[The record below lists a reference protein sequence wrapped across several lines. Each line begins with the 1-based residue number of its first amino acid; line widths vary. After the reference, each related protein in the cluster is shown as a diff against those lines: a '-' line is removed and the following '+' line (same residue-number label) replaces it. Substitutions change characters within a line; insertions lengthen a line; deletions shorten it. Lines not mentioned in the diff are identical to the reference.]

1 MKKTSFLA
9 FIILVVI
16 AISAV
21 ATAYPVATFGIA
33 VCSLPFVLTA
43 CYLTT
48 PDRLKNK
55 ERKIIKKTN

>member
-9 FIILVVI
+9 FVILVVI

-48 PDRLKNK
+48 PERLKNK

>member
-1 MKKTSFLA
+1 MNRKLFLA
-9 FIILVVI
+9 FVILVVI

-21 ATAYPVATFGIA
+21 ATAFPVATFGIA
-33 VCSLPFVLTA
+33 LCSLPFALLA

-48 PDRLKNK
+48 HDRLKER

>member
-21 ATAYPVATFGIA
+21 ATAFPVATFGIA

-48 PDRLKNK
+48 PERLKNK

>member
-9 FIILVVI
+9 FVILVVI

-21 ATAYPVATFGIA
+21 ATAFPVATFGIA
-33 VCSLPFVLTA
+33 LCSLPFVTAA

-48 PDRLKNK
+48 HDRLKAK